1 MAINLDGKALATN
14 IRQMIAKKTSQL
26 ISDRGIIPGLAVVL
40 VGEDSAS
47 HTYVNLKE
55 RYAKEVGFYSVVRR
69 LEESVSQESLL
80 EVIEELNN
88 DQKIDAILVQLP
100 LPKQIDTDT
109 ILKAVSPKKDVD
121 GFHAMNLGELVQK
134 NEQLVPCTPKGIMTL
149 LDQYKIDLLG
159 KKVVVVGESLIVGRP
174 MALMCLN
181 RGATITVC
189 HIHTKNLIAE
199 TKQADI
205 LISATGVKGLITKEH
220 VKPGAVVIDVGMVR
234 DSDGTLKGDVRYEE
248 VEPLAS
254 AITPVPGGV
263 GPMTIASLLEQTLEN
278 TMILHNIE

>member
-1 MAINLDGKALATN
+1 M
-14 IRQMIAKKTSQL
+14 
-26 ISDRGIIPGLAVVL
+26 
-40 VGEDSAS
+40 
-47 HTYVNLKE
+47 
-55 RYAKEVGFYSVVRR
+55 
-69 LEESVSQESLL
+69 
-80 EVIEELNN
+80 
-88 DQKIDAILVQLP
+88 
-100 LPKQIDTDT
+100 
-109 ILKAVSPKKDVD
+109 
-121 GFHAMNLGELVQK
+121 
-134 NEQLVPCTPKGIMTL
+134 
-149 LDQYKIDLLG
+149 KIDLLG